1 MSIAQTFSDSYDVF
15 FDQMLLVLR
24 SHCLSR
30 IEKELKKLIK
40 HTNLQRS
47 AFSVI
52 FFKFRNKI
60 NQKSPKRFLKF

>member
-47 AFSVI
+47 AFPVI
-52 FFKFRNKI
+52 FLNLEAKLIKNH
-60 NQKSPKRFLKF
+60 QKGF